1 MLKKPFKP
9 PGSKD
14 GSESTTSLSKPFQKP
29 QLKQTISAPSNLESA
44 KNIKKDEPIV
54 SKEQPISDS
63 ENLKDNK
70 EKTTPVIQNKP
81 QGLLGLKSK
90 PFKPLVS
97 KLDVKSNT
105 DTKTQ
110 VKPSSTF
117 SANSTAKNQPPEEE
131 KNGSEEFYKCFW
143 SKDVKKK
150 HKVLDDGIIVF
161 TASKV
166 QIYNSDGE
174 KIYDSYKSKLY
185 CPNPDN
191 GNQYIVGQ
199 YFVEQD
205 NKISK
210 DDFLS
215 GRCFVKAKMTYE
227 KDQIVAKKKIA
238 PMKKNTQS
246 EGPKPQDIVV
256 PENTYLLTE
265 PSNQQLFPVYIDAY
279 LNNSMRIHQRLGV
292 KFMFEC
298 ISGLRGPDIG
308 GCILA
313 DSMGLGK
320 TLQTIALIW
329 TLIRRNPHSATQPLI
344 RKVVVVAPVSL
355 LGSWNKEVK
364 KWLGD
369 ARLIPKIALGKR
381 ETVIRICKEFASGQA
396 KMLLISYEQFRMH
409 VETLSN
415 ACDLLIFDEG
425 HRLKNMNIKT
435 FRSFNSIKCNRRIIL
450 TGTPLQNSLD
460 EFYSCVKFVNP
471 NIFENEKQF
480 KFVFSDPIL
489 AALKSDASP
498 DTVEKAAVRSKE
510 LTHII
515 SRFVLRRKA
524 DILEKLLPP
533 RSEYFIFL
541 KLTPLQNMLYKKMI
555 MARYNKSEL
564 DTGEGAFGL
573 LTIMRKLLNHP
584 QLIYTDV
591 GNQTSQEFK
600 QFFPQDYQLDDW
612 EASFKFKFI
621 SDLLD
626 QMKQIEIAQKSTE
639 RIIIV
644 SYWTQTLDVLQTM
657 IKQKELKFVRLD
669 GSVNAQKRQEL
680 IDRFQDPT
688 NDIKV
693 FLLCG
698 SAGGTGLN
706 LSAANRM
713 VLMEA
718 NWNPSNDLQVMG
730 RIWRDGQT
738 KPVHIYRLVACGTME
753 EKVLQRQFLKED
765 LSQNVVDE
773 KMIVKQ
779 YNNDKLKQLF
789 EFKGD
794 NQCTSFK
801 EDENQLNQLKEFTP
815 DYVDTMEKYITF
827 VKRTIKGEK
836 KDQQEESE
844 SAIDNAFDEGNIFLK
859 PEAQNEEEA
868 DGEDSQ
874 DDKEINEE
882 EEEKIR
888 EELTK
893 GEASE
898 STTATGEL
906 SRIIEDDDKNLK
918 QCSESDDDIAT
929 FNVAKKKGSEN
940 EQLIKEIKNED
951 SIDNKIAA
959 EKEEESQ
966 DKENKETDMQVEE
979 KGEDQEEEEV
989 VVTKGRRGR
998 RKATAASDTNPAKN
1012 ILKKLKK

>member
-1 MLKKPFKP
+1 MLKKPFKL

-14 GSESTTSLSKPFQKP
+14 GSENTSSLSKPFQKL

-44 KNIKKDEPIV
+44 KIVKKVEPID
-54 SKEQPISDS
+54 SKEQLISDT
-63 ENLKDNK
+63 ENLKENK

-97 KLDVKSNT
+97 KLDVQSNA
-105 DTKTQ
+105 DAKTQ

-117 SANSTAKNQPPEEE
+117 SANSSAKNQSSTLDQKE
-131 KNGSEEFYKCFW
+131 KNNSEEFYKCFW

-161 TASKV
+161 TSSKV

-215 GRCFVKAKMTYE
+215 GRCFVKAKMTFE
-227 KDQIVAKKKIA
+227 KDQQVAKKKIA
-238 PMKKNTQS
+238 PLKKNTQS

-256 PENTYLLTE
+256 PENTYLLTD
-265 PSNQQLFPVYIDAY
+265 PSNQQLFPVFIDPY
-279 LNNSMRIHQRLGV
+279 LNNSMRAHQRQGV

-329 TLIRRNPHSATQPLI
+329 TLIRRNPHSGTQPLI

-381 ETVIRICKEFASGQA
+381 ETVIRICKEFASSSA

-489 AALKSDASP
+489 AALKSDASA
-498 DTVEKAAVRSKE
+498 DAVEKAAVRSKE

-541 KLTPLQNMLYKKMI
+541 KLTLLQNMLYKKMI
-555 MARYNKSEL
+555 LARYNKREL

-584 QLIYTDV
+584 QIIYTDV

-600 QFFPQDYQLDDW
+600 QFFPLDYQLDDW

-626 QMKQIEIAQKSTE
+626 QMRKIEIAQKSTE

-644 SYWTQTLDVLQTM
+644 SYWTQTLDVLQIM
-657 IKQKELKFVRLD
+657 IRQKDLKFVRLD

-815 DYVDTMEKYITF
+815 DYVDSMENYITF

-844 SAIDNAFDEGNIFLK
+844 NVIDNAFDEGNIFLE
-859 PEAQNEEEA
+859 PEAQNEEE
-868 DGEDSQ
+868 DDSQ

-888 EELTK
+888 EEIIK
-893 GEASE
+893 RENSE
-898 STTATGEL
+898 LNTATGEL
-906 SRIIEDDDKNLK
+906 SRIIEEDDKNVNV
-918 QCSESDDDIAT
+918 CSESDDDFAT
-929 FNVAKKKGSEN
+929 FNVIKNKNSDN
-940 EQLIKEIKNED
+940 EQPIKEIKNED
-951 SIDNKIAA
+951 NLDNQIAA

-966 DKENKETDMQVEE
+966 NKSNKEADMHAEE
-979 KGEDQEEEEV
+979 KDEDEEEV

-998 RKATAASDTNPAKN
+998 RKATAVSDTNPAKN

>member
-14 GSESTTSLSKPFQKP
+14 GSENTSGLSKPFQKP
-29 QLKQTISAPSNLESA
+29 LLKQTISAPSNLESA
-44 KNIKKDEPIV
+44 KATKKEESVD

-63 ENLKDNK
+63 ENLKENK

-97 KLDVKSNT
+97 KLEVKSNT

-110 VKPSSTF
+110 MKPSSTF
-117 SANSTAKNQPPEEE
+117 STNPTAKNQPPQQEE
-131 KNGSEEFYKCFW
+131 KNSPEEFYKCFW

-161 TASKV
+161 TSSKV

-205 NKISK
+205 DKISK

-227 KDQIVAKKKIA
+227 KDQTIAKKKIA

-246 EGPKPQDIVV
+246 EGPKPSDIVV
-256 PENTYLLTE
+256 PENSYLLTD
-265 PSNQQLFPVYIDAY
+265 PSNKQLFPVYIDVY

-329 TLIRRNPHSATQPLI
+329 TLIRRNPHSGTSPLI

-381 ETVIRICKEFASGQA
+381 ETVIRICKEFASSSA

-489 AALKSDASP
+489 AALKSDASA
-498 DTVEKAAVRSKE
+498 DAVEKAAVRSKE

-541 KLTPLQNMLYKKMI
+541 KLTPFQNMLYKKMI
-555 MARYNKSEL
+555 QARYNKSEL

-600 QFFPQDYQLDDW
+600 QYFPQDYQLDDW

-626 QMKQIEIAQKSTE
+626 QMRQIEIAQKSTE

-644 SYWTQTLDVLQTM
+644 SYWTQTLDVLQIM
-657 IKQKELKFVRLD
+657 IKQKNLKFVRLD

-836 KDQQEESE
+836 KDQEQESE
-844 SAIDNAFDEGNIFLK
+844 NVIDNAFDEGNIFLK
-859 PEAQNEEEA
+859 PEAQNEDEA
-868 DGEDSQ
+868 DGEDSL

-893 GEASE
+893 DISE
-898 STTATGEL
+898 STAATGEL
-906 SRIIEDDDKNLK
+906 SRIIEEDDKNVK
-918 QCSESDDDIAT
+918 ECNESDDDFAI
-929 FNVAKKKGSEN
+929 FNYAKKKDSDN
-940 EQLIKEIKNED
+940 EQPIKEIKNED
-951 SIDNKIAA
+951 LIDNQIAA

-966 DKENKETDMQVEE
+966 NKDNKEADMQVEE
-979 KGEDQEEEEV
+979 KAEDEDEV

-998 RKATAASDTNPAKN
+998 RKATTTSDTNPAKN